1 VTGKLAE
8 DLVENLDCERKID
21 AAFVITHK
29 TMRTASSGRHYLA
42 LSLTDKTGRID
53 GRMFPNSQV
62 ETIYNSIPTGTIC
75 RVEGMVSEF
84 PPGSGNMNIVIYSLR
99 ELGEDE
105 YLLEDFI
112 ATSPNSKKWLVQEI
126 RATIQNM
133 KNDDLKNLLKSFFCD
148 QEFAEQFY
156 KAPAAIIHHHNYQ
169 GGLLDHSVEV
179 LLICQRLCEL
189 FPQLDRDLLFTCALL
204 HDVGKIRTYDYDK
217 VKIEMSTDSI
227 LLDHLYM
234 SADMVNDHMK
244 SLNFSEELS
253 QKVLHLIL
261 SHHGPVS
268 LGWGSTVNP
277 KIPEAMALH
286 HADNLDARVKE
297 IIQK

>member
-1 VTGKLAE
+1 
-8 DLVENLDCERKID
+8 
-21 AAFVITHK
+21 
-29 TMRTASSGRHYLA
+29 
-42 LSLTDKTGRID
+42 
-53 GRMFPNSQV
+53 
-62 ETIYNSIPTGTIC
+62 
-75 RVEGMVSEF
+75 
-84 PPGSGNMNIVIYSLR
+84 
-99 ELGEDE
+99 
-105 YLLEDFI
+105 
-112 ATSPNSKKWLVQEI
+112 
-126 RATIQNM
+126 QNM
-133 KNDDLKNLLKSFFCD
+133 ENDDLKNLLKSFFCN
-148 QEFAEQFY
+148 QEFTEQFY

-179 LLICQRLCEL
+179 LLICQRLCEI
-189 FPQLDRDLLFTCALL
+189 FPQLDRDLLFTGALL
-204 HDVGKIRTYDYDK
+204 HDVGKIRTYDYDT